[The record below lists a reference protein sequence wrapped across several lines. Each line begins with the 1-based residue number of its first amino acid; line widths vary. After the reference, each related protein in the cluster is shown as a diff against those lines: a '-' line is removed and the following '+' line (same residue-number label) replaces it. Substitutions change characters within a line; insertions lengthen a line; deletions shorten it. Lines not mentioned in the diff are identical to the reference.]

1 MNHDPKKIT
10 MQRFQ
15 KIVLDFFNK
24 HSMAYLEISFVSKQ
38 ESNLNKY
45 KQVME
50 NYFFVELNNP
60 PKYKKLLNSIGF
72 LE

>member
-50 NYFFVELNNP
+50 N
-60 PKYKKLLNSIGF
+60 
-72 LE
+72 